1 MASLPWV
8 SGAFAGPGSLGLTGQ
23 QLAASPLGSNRFAPY
38 CPVPKA
44 RKKLFGRMPDFGA
57 ATKLNDW
64 CLEDSPCTRNGALAR
79 SWEARS
85 LPLDD
90 IALRNCFA
98 GGQRDPQS
106 ETVPVEPRNT
116 HLPPLKGG
124 GGISTPSDLRG
135 SRRVCDPAGE
145 AITMRKQAPTCQR
158 PQRAVKTGDSQQGIA
173 KPQLP
178 PCAGFRVLLPPQMR
192 YLLFAADW

>member
-1 MASLPWV
+1 
-8 SGAFAGPGSLGLTGQ
+8 
-23 QLAASPLGSNRFAPY
+23 
-38 CPVPKA
+38 
-44 RKKLFGRMPDFGA
+44 MPDFDA
-57 ATKLNDW
+57 ATELNDW

-106 ETVPVEPRNT
+106 ETVPVKPRNT

-145 AITMRKQAPTCQR
+145 AVTMRKQAATCQR
-158 PQRAVKTGDSQQGIA
+158 PQRAAKTGDSQQRIA
-173 KPQLP
+173 KPLLP
-178 PCAGFRVLLPPQMR
+178 PCAGSRALLPPQMR
-192 YLLFAADW
+192 CLLFAADWSAHLVSHRAHRVRLARPRDSDRPAETAFAQRGTKAAPASRYLVLHH